1 MVLDKIN
8 IPGLIIDAKEI
19 YALQEKLRPVL
30 AQIDAQRQALN
41 EAKIKKNIHTYATAR
56 MLRYKAKLADRF
68 KIRQKKTAE
77 IEKMFAGVVADIAAL
92 SYVLVLKERLT
103 VPDLCTLHQKIYPK
117 GLWGATYSDN
127 FKRNYVQLYP
137 TGKFR
142 SEEGFRMQNGV
153 PYFYLA
159 PEYIEQAMRD
169 IMDFL
174 ENEKD
179 LHMLVR
185 IILFTSWAGY
195 AHPFHDG
202 NGTVL
207 RLFIVVLL
215 LRNGYLFP
223 AKLHNYAS
231 CPDIISDLTDSR
243 EGRHENLLNHY
254 LQTFL

>member
-1 MVLDKIN
+1 
-8 IPGLIIDAKEI
+8 
-19 YALQEKLRPVL
+19 
-30 AQIDAQRQALN
+30 
-41 EAKIKKNIHTYATAR
+41 
-56 MLRYKAKLADRF
+56 
-68 KIRQKKTAE
+68 
-77 IEKMFAGVVADIAAL
+77 MFTGVVAAIAAL
-92 SYVLVLKERLT
+92 SYALVLKERLT
-103 VPDLCTLHQKIYPK
+103 VPDLCALHQKIYPK
-117 GLWGATYSDN
+117 GLWGVTYSDD
-127 FKRNYVQLYP
+127 FKKDHVQLYP
-137 TGKFR
+137 AGEFR
-142 SEEGFRMQNGV
+142 SKTSGTMQNGV
-153 PYFYLA
+153 PYLYLA
-159 PEYIEQAMRD
+159 PEYIEQAMHE
-169 IMDFL
+169 IMHFL

-215 LRNGYLFP
+215 LKNGYLFP